1 MKKMKF
7 LVSQLYM
14 LALLALLALPF
25 ISSSC
30 SDDDDDPKVEIT
42 SLGIENGATVNAG
55 QAVELKAQINNNH
68 GTTSYSWVINGKEVS
83 TENIYTFQSDTVKT
97 YTIQL
102 TVNNE
107 YDTVKKE
114 INITVTY
121 PASFYVINE
130 GKEYSSINQYKE
142 GKWNKKIIEDLGLT
156 ATIGVIYENYMYIV
170 SKGSP
175 NLTKMNMDNFSNA
188 SQIDNIDG
196 QGYNICIIN
205 QETAVMT
212 TSKGAYKV
220 KLNPLTVEDKLL
232 NTSNSKDIY
241 KIKEQLFILDGN
253 TIKVYNINDFSF
265 KKDLTHQANAGF
277 AQAKD
282 GSLWAANG
290 NKLVKIDTNKLESEE
305 IQLPNDLNIFFD
317 KFAYRPSGLCAS
329 TTENALYFAHA
340 PNFSGT
346 DIYKF
351 DITTQNVNKFFT
363 APTNYSGYGAGIQVN
378 PQNGDVYLIYTE
390 DGWGAHYLNTYIY
403 VVDGVTGTQKAIIDY
418 TGEYW
423 FPSTITFQ

>member
-14 LALLALLALPF
+14 LALLALPF

-42 SLGIENGATVNAG
+42 SLGIEDGATVNAG

-114 INITVTY
+114 INITVAY

-196 QGYNICIIN
+196 QGCNICIIN

-220 KLNPLTVEDKLL
+220 KLNPLTVGDKLP

-265 KKDLTHQANAGF
+265 KKDLTHQQM
-277 AQAKD
+277 QALPKPKTV
-282 GSLWAANG
+282 LMAANG
-290 NKLVKIDTNKLESEE
+290 TN
-305 IQLPNDLNIFFD
+305 
-317 KFAYRPSGLCAS
+317 
-329 TTENALYFAHA
+329 
-340 PNFSGT
+340 
-346 DIYKF
+346 
-351 DITTQNVNKFFT
+351 
-363 APTNYSGYGAGIQVN
+363 
-378 PQNGDVYLIYTE
+378 
-390 DGWGAHYLNTYIY
+390 
-403 VVDGVTGTQKAIIDY
+403 
-418 TGEYW
+418 
-423 FPSTITFQ
+423 